1 MKSEYI
7 LKTEEDTKNMAKEI
21 AFDIKNKIIFLNGEI
36 GAGKTT
42 FTKYLV
48 EAFGLKDEVCS
59 PTFALEN
66 RYETE
71 NGLIIHFDLYRL
83 NTVEELENIGYGEY
97 VGGEGLTLI
106 EWADNFLEE
115 MPEESLDIYIK
126 IVPEGRL
133 IQLLPNGERYLE
145 LCEEVEK
152 NADFSH

>member
-7 LKTEEDTKNMAKEI
+7 LKSEEDTKNMAKEI

-66 RYETE
+66 RYETK

-83 NTVEELENIGYGEY
+83 KSEEELDMIGFYDTLKENATI
-97 VGGEGLTLI
+97 LI
-106 EWADNFLEE
+106 EWADKFNIEK
-115 MPEESLDIYIK
+115 YIK
-126 IVPEGRL
+126 KYNIISFKIEDNNIRAAT
-133 IQLLPNGERYLE
+133 I
-145 LCEEVEK
+145 K
-152 NADFSH
+152 